1 MNIRIFNRKY
11 IIRSFDEPVNIN
23 GHSVST
29 HYDKWVSIHVHP
41 SGGDNV
47 SDGLGAGEHVTRH
60 LDGHG
65 EVPLNVANE
74 ETGQKADMLFFDGH
88 WYECISCEHWF
99 HTLLN
104 HYNYRFTLVQEFA
117 EGIKFELEPP
127 ESVENGGF

>member
-23 GHSVST
+23 GHYAST

-47 SDGLGAGEHVTRH
+47 SDGFGAGENVTRH
-60 LDGHG
+60 LEGHG
-65 EVPLNVANE
+65 EVLLKVADR

-127 ESVENGGF
+127 ESVGNGGY